1 MRQILNGEGENS
13 MFKNILMG
21 VGVVLATV
29 ALLYIVNYTTIQIH
43 IDFNNQPDV
52 QQLPIKSSD
61 WL

>member
-1 MRQILNGEGENS
+1 

-21 VGVVLATV
+21 VGVGLVIV
-29 ALLYIVNYTTIQIH
+29 ALLYIVNHTTIQIH

>member
-1 MRQILNGEGENS
+1 

-21 VGVVLATV
+21 VGVVLVTV

-43 IDFNNQPDV
+43 IDFNNRPDV